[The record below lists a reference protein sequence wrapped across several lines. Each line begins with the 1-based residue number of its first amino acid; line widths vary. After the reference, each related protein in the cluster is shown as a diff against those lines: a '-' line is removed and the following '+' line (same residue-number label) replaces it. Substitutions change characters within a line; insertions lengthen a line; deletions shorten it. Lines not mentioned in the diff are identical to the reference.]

1 MSDFALLCLSLVSPG
16 QARRLFLMARLLLYT
31 GEFGLDRSLK
41 IHAEVEAFENMDA
54 SGTVARAGRVFHL

>member
-1 MSDFALLCLSLVSPG
+1 
-16 QARRLFLMARLLLYT
+16 MARLLLYT